1 MKLLFK
7 DSGLDRLKA
16 SVQFCA
22 ECQKPQVHYVAA
34 GGWPICHACGYNP
47 DLMLLGEQELPA
59 PSLTLLSRPA
69 PARPFEAGFSLAEAQ
84 RARRAM

>member
-22 ECQKPQVHYVAA
+22 ECRKPQVHYVAA
-34 GGWPICHACGYNP
+34 GGWPICHACGYNRE
-47 DLMLLGEQELPA
+47 LVQFCEQEPA
-59 PSLTLLSRPA
+59 YWPSRGMRSA
-69 PARPFEAGFSLAEAQ
+69 AH
-84 RARRAM
+84 